1 MIEDVEDFRAQLKS
15 QFLGD
20 VSVFEDRNVDVAITW
35 SAQRVSTKRS
45 EMPRARNTRS
55 STAVTRWIQ
64 RARHLEGRQ
73 IDEPVRRT
81 RARIRITDE
90 IGSREKLTGVV
101 VIIK

>member
-1 MIEDVEDFRAQLKS
+1 MIEDVEDFRSELKPE
-15 QFLGD
+15 FLSN
-20 VSVFEDRNVDVAITW
+20 VSVFEDRKVKIAITW

-73 IDEPVRRT
+73 IDEPVRRA
-81 RARIRITDE
+81 RACIRITDE
-90 IGSREKLTGVV
+90 IGSREKLTRVV